1 MIRVEPFRAQHFD
14 NLCLQGAQAY
24 MGDWLTPENGAAL
37 ERSQAFSALVGDTV
51 IGCAGVVPVWAGRA
65 VAWSLLAWN
74 VGPHFVHVH
83 RAVARFLDQCEFRRV
98 EISVDC
104 EFAEGHRWARLLGF
118 EMEAE
123 RMRGYRPDG
132 GDCALY
138 ARVR

>member
-1 MIRVEPFRAQHFD
+1 MIQVLPFQAEHFERLHLQPAQGY
-14 NLCLQGAQAY
+14 LSS
-24 MGDWLTPENGAAL
+24 WLTPEQGAIL
-37 ERSQAFSALVGDTV
+37 EQSHAFTALVGDTV
-51 IGCAGVVPVWAGRA
+51 IGCAGIIPAWRGRA
-65 VAWSLLAWN
+65 LAWSFLAWN
-74 VGPHFVHVH
+74 IGPHFLSVH
-83 RAVARFLDQCEFRRV
+83 RAVARHLDESGYRRI

-104 EFAEGHRWARLLGF
+104 DFSEGHRWARLLGF